1 MAKAIGL
8 ILTITSLMLG
18 WRFYQTIA
26 QAGPAPPPAFA
37 LAAIAVMML
46 SVGVRDVITSP
57 AKKKNN
63 REEGSPT

>member
-8 ILTITSLMLG
+8 ILTITGLMLG

-26 QAGPAPPPAFA
+26 QPGPAQPPAFVV
-37 LAAIAVMML
+37 AAIAVMML
-46 SVGVRDVITSP
+46 LVGVRYVIKSP

-63 REEGSPT
+63 REEGSPI